1 MCKRRV
7 SAKGEGM
14 LGQLLA
20 MHIGLKIF
28 LLILFLLAAAAASF
42 FLFLGIR
49 RYHKRFVYAHR
60 KLKDTKREEFD
71 ALLKERI
78 EGEEARSF

>member
-1 MCKRRV
+1 
-7 SAKGEGM
+7 M

-28 LLILFLLAAAAASF
+28 LLILFLLVAAAASF

-49 RYHKRFVYAHR
+49 RDHKKFVYARR

-71 ALLKERI
+71 SLLKEMI
-78 EGEEARSF
+78 